1 MGGTDRSEAA
11 ANCEVLV
18 VGAGPTG
25 LALGC
30 ELRRRGI
37 DCVIVDRALEIDPR
51 ARAVMVHAAGLEWLE
66 GLGARGR
73 IEGVALRMRRIVFHV
88 LDGADYT
95 VDFADLPTCH
105 PYYLNVPQP
114 EVERVLE
121 RLYLSL
127 GGRLLRGVEYT
138 GHREEPGHLLAE
150 TRRADGVA
158 PTTRVRARYLV
169 GADGAGSA
177 VRAHLG
183 VGFPGITLPM
193 SYLLAEGIPGDSL
206 TTFHDESAMF
216 VGPKGAVSVLPLP
229 GGRMRIAGPVT
240 SRRMEREEV
249 LAADVFRGTVDGL
262 GFGSRLHMATIDRVT
277 HYQVHERLAER
288 FRVGRALLAGDAAHV
303 NSPAG
308 GQAMNTGFADAVD
321 LAGRL
326 ETVLSGAP
334 TELLDGYEAVR
345 RPAAQRVARS
355 TSVSGL
361 LQTMREAT
369 TEPERAFV
377 RARLD
382 GLAHEWSQLPTRRT
396 ETVR

>member
-1 MGGTDRSEAA
+1 MDEPVRSAVA
-11 ANCEVLV
+11 VDCEVLV

-30 ELRRRGI
+30 ELRRRGT
-37 DCVIVDRALEIDPR
+37 DCVVVDRAMGIDSR
-51 ARAVMVHAAGLEWLE
+51 ARAVMVHAASLEWLE
-66 GLGARGR
+66 GLGVRGR
-73 IEGVALRMRRIVFHV
+73 IEEAALRMRRIAFHV
-88 LDGADYT
+88 LNGADYV
-95 VDFADLPTCH
+95 VDFADLPTPC

-121 RLYLSL
+121 QTYLSS
-127 GGRLLRGVEYT
+127 GGRLLRGAEYT
-138 GHREEPGHLLAE
+138 GHREESGYLLAE
-150 TRRADGVA
+150 MRPADGVA
-158 PTTRVRARYLV
+158 VTRRIRARYLV

-183 VGFPGITLPM
+183 VDFPGTTYPM
-193 SYLLAEGIPGDSL
+193 SYLLAEGVPGDGL
-206 TTFHDESAMF
+206 TAPDDESAMF
-216 VGPKGAVSVLPLP
+216 VGPSGAVSVLPLP
-229 GGRMRIAGPVT
+229 EGRIRVAGPVT
-240 SRRMEREEV
+240 PELLEREEA
-249 LAADVFRGTVDGL
+249 LTADAFRGAVDGL
-262 GFGSRLHMATIDRVT
+262 GFGSRLYMATIDRVT
-277 HYQVHERLAER
+277 HYQVHERLADR
-288 FRVGRALLAGDAAHV
+288 FRVGRALLAGDAAHL

-334 TELLDGYEAVR
+334 AALLDGYEAVR
-345 RPAAQRVARS
+345 RPAAARVARS
-355 TSVSGL
+355 TGVAGL

-382 GLAHEWSQLPTRRT
+382 GLAHEWSQLPAREV

>member
-1 MGGTDRSEAA
+1 MRPYTPSFVH
-11 ANCEVLV
+11 CEVLV

-30 ELRRRGI
+30 ELRRRGT
-37 DCVIVDRALEIDPR
+37 DCVIVDRDLEVDPR
-51 ARAVMVHAAGLEWLE
+51 PRAVMVHAAGLEWLE
-66 GLGARGR
+66 GLGVRGR
-73 IEGVALRMRRIVFHV
+73 IEDMALRMRRIVFHL
-88 LDGADYT
+88 LDRADYT
-95 VDFADLPTCH
+95 VDFTDLPTLH

-138 GHREEPGHLLAE
+138 GHREDGGNLLAE
-150 TRRADGVA
+150 MGRADDA
-158 PTTRVRARYLV
+158 TTRTRVRARYLV

-183 VGFPGITLPM
+183 VGFPGTTYPM
-193 SYLLAEGIPGDSL
+193 SYLLAEGLPAEEL
-206 TTFHDESAMF
+206 TTPRDESAMF
-216 VGPKGAVSVLPLP
+216 VGPEGAVSVLPLP
-229 GGRMRIAGPVT
+229 GGRTRIAGPVT
-240 SRRMEREEV
+240 SRFLEREEA
-249 LAADVFRGTVDGL
+249 LSADVFREAVEGL
-262 GFGSRLHMATIDRVT
+262 GFGSRLRMATIDRLT
-277 HYQVHERLAER
+277 HYQVHERLADR

-308 GQAMNTGFADAVD
+308 GQAMNTGFADAVE

-334 TELLDGYEAVR
+334 AELLDGYEAVR
-345 RPAAQRVARS
+345 RPTAQRIARS
-355 TSVSGL
+355 TGVGDL

-369 TEPERAFV
+369 TESERAFV

-382 GLAHEWSQLPTRRT
+382 GLAHEWSQLPVRRT
-396 ETVR
+396 EAVR